1 MQWVGGRP
9 EDERISLPDPV
20 AVARD
25 WWGKGFGT
33 LHVVDLDAALGHG
46 DNHALVEALCT
57 ATPATVQVGGGLRDE
72 AAVERVLAAGADRAV
87 VGTRA
92 VDDPDWLAALAAR
105 FPGRVMV
112 AADIRDGLVLRKGW
126 TEASALG
133 ILDFVA
139 GLASLPLAGILC
151 TDVAREGK
159 VQGIDLDGASAI
171 IEASVHPLWIS
182 GGVSTMKDLTNL
194 NAAGAAGAVLG
205 MALYT
210 GALDAAAVALEYGT

>member
-1 MQWVGGRP
+1 
-9 EDERISLPDPV
+9 
-20 AVARD
+20 VARD
-25 WWGKGFGT
+25 WWEKGFGT

-46 DNHALVEALCT
+46 DNLALVEALCT
-57 ATPATVQVGGGLRDE
+57 ATPATVQVGGGVRDD
-72 AAVERVLAAGADRAV
+72 AAAERLLSAGADRVV

-92 VDDPDWLAALAAR
+92 VDDPAWLEALALLH
-105 FPGRVMV
+105 PGRIMV

-126 TEASALG
+126 TEASDLG

-159 VQGIDLDGASAI
+159 VQGIDLEGALAVIQGSA
-171 IEASVHPLWIS
+171 HPLWIS

-194 NAAGAAGAVLG
+194 NEAGAAGVVLG